1 MLFASFY
8 ATAIVTYANAKSIFH
23 AGALFKVLRSA
34 FIKLLPPIMMKRKSA
49 VIANLIL
56 LM

>member
-8 ATAIVTYANAKSIFH
+8 ATPIVTYANTKSICY
-23 AGALFKVLRSA
+23 AGGLFKVLRSA
-34 FIKLLPPIMMKRKSA
+34 VFKLLPAIMTKRKSP
-49 VIANLIL
+49 VFVNQIL

>member
-8 ATAIVTYANAKSIFH
+8 ATPIVTYANTKSIRY
-23 AGALFKVLRSA
+23 AGGLFKVLRSA
-34 FIKLLPPIMMKRKSA
+34 VIKLLPAIMTKRKSP
-49 VIANLIL
+49 VFVNLIL